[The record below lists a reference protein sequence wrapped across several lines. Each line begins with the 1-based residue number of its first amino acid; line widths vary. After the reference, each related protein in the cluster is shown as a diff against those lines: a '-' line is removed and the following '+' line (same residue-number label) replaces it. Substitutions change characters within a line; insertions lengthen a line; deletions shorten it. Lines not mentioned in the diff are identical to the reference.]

1 MGAIPE
7 RKERQAVASPLRES
21 RFSETVSVTTGL
33 KPGPKRFARVP
44 THAVDVLHD
53 RRRNPRAKL
62 SLPLRLTRIGD
73 AVEPYPVTLVTRN
86 ISSGG
91 IYFLAPREIAPGT
104 AIELE
109 VALVDRPL
117 GMGRVQL
124 LTAAHVV
131 RAEEVDVPGWR
142 GYAASFDDIA
152 IRRDDKLPPRY
163 HGH

>member
-7 RKERQAVASPLRES
+7 RKERRSAVSPVRDSPYSQTL
-21 RFSETVSVTTGL
+21 SVTNGT
-33 KPGPKRFARVP
+33 KPGPRRFARVP
-44 THAVDVLHD
+44 THTIGVARE
-53 RRRNPRAKL
+53 RRSNPRAKL
-62 SLPLRLTRIGD
+62 SLPLRLTKIGTS
-73 AVEPYPVTLVTRN
+73 VEPYPVTLVTRN

-91 IYFLAPREIAPGT
+91 IYFLAPREIEPGT

-131 RAEEVDVPGWR
+131 RAEEVDIPGWK

-152 IRRDDKLPPRY
+152 LHRDDKVPARY
-163 HGH
+163 YGC